1 MAATAAGETVGS
13 AVRTERRYGRLPPHL
28 RPAGLLSRF
37 FVTVRHL
44 AGLLSGGY
52 VAWVRSRKDTAHGVL
67 WWGGRGLAFLIH
79 PWVRRDLV
87 DRPFPEQLRRR
98 LELLGPTYVKFGQIL
113 SVRRDLFPE
122 SITSELEQLL
132 DRVPEIPFESIQ
144 EIVERDLGRPLD
156 ELFRVVD
163 RRPLGSASIAQTHR
177 ALTRDGDQVILK
189 VVKPGIRITLQRDAL
204 ILKAVGWMLQA
215 FMPSY
220 QPQRVIQEF
229 TEYTVREADMRAE
242 AENAETF
249 AGNFEDMP
257 GIVFPR
263 VYEALSG
270 RDVLCMEYLDG
281 LRPDAETLAALD
293 PEERA
298 VLLDLGAAAVIR
310 MIYRDGFF
318 HADLHPGNLRILPG
332 PRLGFIDL
340 GMAGRL
346 DIELRRNLLHHFYS
360 VAMGEDEA
368 ATRYLAAVAQ
378 AGPRA
383 DVAGF
388 RREVAMLVRKWR
400 RARGVQEF
408 SIAQLMLLSVRQ
420 GARFGMY
427 FPVEMVL
434 MVKALV
440 TYEGMGTLIDP
451 EFDSIEVARPHVIHV
466 FREQVNPWRLLREG
480 IRGAPEIVDA
490 LIKLPVLVTEGV
502 RFLDERHQRHAD
514 RPLSGL
520 RGTVF
525 GGFCILAAAVLAAS
539 GVFWPVWAGLVL
551 VGLLAAFNRG

>member
-1 MAATAAGETVGS
+1 MAATAAGEA
-13 AVRTERRYGRLPPHL
+13 AVVAEPAVRRYGRLPPHL
-28 RPAGLLSRF
+28 RPAGLLSRLL
-37 FVTVRHL
+37 VTIRHL
-44 AGLLSGGY
+44 TGLLAGGY
-52 VAWVRSRKDTAHGVL
+52 VAWVRSRRETAHGVL
-67 WWGGRGLAFLIH
+67 WWLGRAVAFLVRPFI
-79 PWVRRDLV
+79 RRDLV

-122 SITSELEQLL
+122 SITAELELLL
-132 DRVPEIPFESIQ
+132 DRVPEVPFETIR
-144 EIVERDLGRPLD
+144 EIVEQDLGRPMD
-156 ELFRVVD
+156 EAFRTVD
-163 RRPLGSASIAQTHR
+163 PRPLGSASIAQTHR
-177 ALTRDGDQVILK
+177 ALTLDGDDVILK

-204 ILKAVGWMLQA
+204 ILKGVGWVLQS
-215 FMPSY
+215 FVPSL

-242 AENAETF
+242 AEHAETF

-257 GIVFPR
+257 GVVFPK

-270 RDVLCMEYLDG
+270 RDVLCMEFLDG

-298 VLLDLGAAAVIR
+298 ILLDLGAAAVIR

-318 HADLHPGNLRILPG
+318 HADLHPGNLRLLPG

-340 GMAGRL
+340 GMVGRL

-360 VAMGEDEA
+360 VAVGEDEA
-368 ATRYLAAVAQ
+368 AARYLAAAAQ

-400 RARGVQEF
+400 RAHGVREF
-408 SIAQLMLLSVRQ
+408 SIAQLILLSVRE

-451 EFDSIEVARPHVIHV
+451 DFDSIEVARPHVIRV
-466 FREQVNPWRLLREG
+466 VREQVNPWRLLREG

-490 LIKLPVLVTEGV
+490 LIKLPILVTEGV

-525 GGFCILAAAVLAAS
+525 GGFCILTAAVLAGSGAS
-539 GVFWPVWAGLVL
+539 WPVWAGLAA
-551 VGLLAAFNRG
+551 VGVLAAFNRG